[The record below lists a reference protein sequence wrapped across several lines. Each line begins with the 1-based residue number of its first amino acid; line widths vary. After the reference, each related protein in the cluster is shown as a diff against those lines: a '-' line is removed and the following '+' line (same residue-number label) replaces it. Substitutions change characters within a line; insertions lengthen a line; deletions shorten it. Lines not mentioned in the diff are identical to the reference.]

1 MAKET
6 KIRTKKSD
14 PQNVAR
20 AEVAKPAAVSV
31 VGAPELIV
39 TKASDRGVSCV
50 IRNAR
55 LTWVFVKEFR
65 EDKNDWRKG
74 TKSVTLLIPKKGGDA
89 FRKAL
94 AEATK
99 QTIALNKKI
108 VDGQAKMD
116 AYKTANAVD
125 VAGSLLKDGDAAVDA
140 GGNPRT
146 ELAGYL
152 TWQVKKSAFREAKAD
167 AFSEQYP
174 ITFQDATGR
183 AIEPQFIDRE
193 IYSGVYCDVALTLAT
208 YDTNGNQGVTAYLNG
223 LRKSRDGERIGGFDP
238 FAGVAPAGAS
248 DAAAA
253 DVDFL

>member
-1 MAKET
+1 MAKKEVQ
-6 KIRTKKSD
+6 KSGAKT
-14 PQNVAR
+14 P
-20 AEVAKPAAVSV
+20 AEVEQPKAAALSV
-31 VGAPELIV
+31 VGAPELIM
-39 TKASDRGVSCV
+39 TKASDKGVSCV
-50 IRNAR
+50 VKNVR

-74 TKSVTLLIPKKGGDA
+74 TKGVTLLIPKKGGAA
-89 FRKAL
+89 FQKAL

-238 FAGVAPAGAS
+238 FAGVAPAAS
-248 DAAAA
+248 EAAAPV